1 MSQHTGRVKPGM
13 KSSRM
18 KGSLPHQPAK
28 PTPARTL
35 REPAKMGGN
44 LGMTHKGV
52 AMTHTGLP
60 RKGGR

>member
-1 MSQHTGRVKPGM
+1 VKPGM
-13 KSSRM
+13 KGSGM
-18 KGSLPHQPAK
+18 KGARPIQPKK